1 MAVAMRF
8 AVVDVMYQGDE
19 NVASALF
26 LDDLLISL
34 DMSTRLSVIDVIL
47 AYQDKYQILLFTH
60 DYAFYDILKSRI
72 CDMGKKSDWLFREM
86 YRKDETL
93 ASIPTPLIL
102 DDDCAYTKALA
113 YYCKMIM
120 QHQPMH

>member
-19 NVASALF
+19 NVSSALF

-72 CDMGKKSDWLFREM
+72 GDMGKRETGCSERCIERM
-86 YRKDETL
+86 RRWHLYR
-93 ASIPTPLIL
+93 PL
-102 DDDCAYTKALA
+102 
-113 YYCKMIM
+113 
-120 QHQPMH
+120 